1 MVIQAERR
9 VRSPVER
16 YQKAG
21 QQGLVQ
27 HTGLGSDNTPESHR
41 EDCKIKQTSEGG
53 EKIFLFTAW
62 LAFSDRALVCFSA
75 DDIDTEDSDH
85 TIAIVIG
92 VVAGVAVIVIL
103 ISSTVC
109 LVR

>member
-1 MVIQAERR
+1 MIQAERR

-21 QQGLVQ
+21 QQGLVH
-27 HTGLGSDNTPESHR
+27 HTGLGSDTTPGRHR
-41 EDCKIKQTSEGG
+41 EHSKIKQTSKGG
-53 EKIFLFTAW
+53 EKIFLFTAR

-75 DDIDTEDSDH
+75 DDPDTEDSGH
-85 TIAIVIG
+85 TIAIVVG

-103 ISSTVC
+103 ISSTVY
-109 LVR
+109 LFR